1 MTSHKNWTHSWW
13 IWSIVFPHFHS
24 SSFKINSFNHHWR

>member
-13 IWSIVFPHFHS
+13 IWSIVFPNFHS
-24 SSFKINSFNHHWR
+24 SSFKIN